1 MSKAGSGAINIVGLP
16 EKGSTV
22 YVIGA
27 DMEVPVV
34 AGKTYTTITGIAS
47 GTYWI
52 GEKNTDT
59 GCGPAPVSF
68 TVE

>member
-1 MSKAGSGAINIVGLP
+1 
-16 EKGSTV
+16 
-22 YVIGA
+22 
-27 DMEVPVV
+27 MEVPVV